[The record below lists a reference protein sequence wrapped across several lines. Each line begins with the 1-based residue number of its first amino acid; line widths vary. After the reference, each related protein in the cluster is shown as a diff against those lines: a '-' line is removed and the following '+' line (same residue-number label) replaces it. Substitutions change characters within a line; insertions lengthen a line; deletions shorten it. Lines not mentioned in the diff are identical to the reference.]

1 MSVAGGMKAAAGADR
16 ARARRPAGAPLTGG
30 IACALAGA
38 LALAADAVTKA
49 WAAGGLSGGHVVTV
63 PGGVVRLQ
71 LVVNHG
77 ASFGLAA
84 GAEPLVAALT
94 VIGVA
99 LLATWAVRAG
109 GTAERLGASLAA
121 AGAAGN
127 LIDRLARSPGVFH
140 GGVIDWIHLSFY
152 GPTFNLA
159 DVWLRGGV
167 VLAVAGWRWR
177 SRTARSAADRPA
189 RAGQGARRPASDPGQ
204 AGGGGVG

>member
-1 MSVAGGMKAAAGADR
+1 MKAAAAGADR
-16 ARARRPAGAPLTGG
+16 ARSRPTAGALLTGRG
-30 IACALAGA
+30 ACAVAGV
-38 LALAADAVTKA
+38 LALAADAATKA
-49 WAAGGLSGGHVVTV
+49 WAAGSLTGGHVVTG

-77 ASFGLAA
+77 ASFGLAT
-84 GAEPLVAALT
+84 GAEPVVAVLT
-94 VIGVA
+94 VIGLA

-109 GTAERLGASLAA
+109 GTAERLGAALAA

-167 VLAVAGWRWR
+167 LLAVAGWLWR
-177 SRTARSAADRPA
+177 SRTARAGAAEPSGQAARGPA
-189 RAGQGARRPASDPGQ
+189 GGPDP
-204 AGGGGVG
+204 AGGGRVG

>member
-1 MSVAGGMKAAAGADR
+1 MKAAAADADR
-16 ARARRPAGAPLTGG
+16 ARSRPTAGAALTSGV
-30 IACALAGA
+30 ACAVAAA
-38 LALAADAVTKA
+38 LALAADVATKA
-49 WAAGGLSGGHVVTV
+49 WAAGSLAGGHVVTV
-63 PGGVVRLQ
+63 PGGVARLQ

-84 GAEPLVAALT
+84 GAEPVVAAVT

-99 LLATWAVRAG
+99 LLVTWAVRAG
-109 GTAERLGASLAA
+109 STAERLGASLAA

-167 VLAVAGWRWR
+167 LLAVAGWLWR
-177 SRTARSAADRPA
+177 SRSRAAADRSGPA
-189 RAGQGARRPASDPGQ
+189 ARGPAGDPGP
-204 AGGGGVG
+204 AEGGGVG